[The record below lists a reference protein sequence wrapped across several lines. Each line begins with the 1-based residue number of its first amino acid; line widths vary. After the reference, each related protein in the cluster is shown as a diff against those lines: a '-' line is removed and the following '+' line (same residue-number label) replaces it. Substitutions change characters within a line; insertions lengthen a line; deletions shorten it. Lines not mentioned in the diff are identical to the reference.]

1 MTSDYVLSSAS
12 FKSLYKFIALF
23 VSKMLMQGLDK
34 IKTQFIKQTG
44 ADKIFE
50 TLPTLGIL
58 VFHFPVFS

>member
-1 MTSDYVLSSAS
+1 M
-12 FKSLYKFIALF
+12 ALF
-23 VSKMLMQGLDK
+23 VRKMLMRGLDK